1 VRSNAA
7 LARVIYRSE
16 TKDDNGR
23 ESAVLQDL
31 MWGTRISRIES
42 GGRRK
47 VKGMHRLQVGLSCRL
62 RWMFAVGLFVMASLV
77 GRAETPSGPLRVAI
91 VGLEHGHVEGFL
103 SQLPKHPD
111 VELVGIADADPTLW
125 SKYGKK
131 YSLADTLFYKSMAN
145 MIERCHPQAVLVY
158 TSIGEHRHA
167 IEIAAQYGVSVMV
180 EKPLTIST
188 EDAIAIRKI
197 ANEHHIQVLV
207 NYETTWYASNR
218 AAYDELKN
226 GKLGDVRRVVVH
238 DGHQGPQE
246 IGVPPEFLNWLIDPE
261 QNGAGALYDFG
272 CYGVDLMT
280 WLMHGETPI
289 TVTAVVNHDK
299 PHLYPKVDDDAT
311 VVLTYPHAQAVI
323 QASWNW
329 PFGRKD
335 MEVYGATGYAIT
347 VAADQVR
354 LRHQHDSE
362 ERLTTAPPLTGPQK
376 DSLSYLAAVLR
387 GQIVPKGDL
396 SALDTNVVVMRI
408 LDAARESARAGK
420 SVRLSRLGE

>member
-1 VRSNAA
+1 
-7 LARVIYRSE
+7 
-16 TKDDNGR
+16 
-23 ESAVLQDL
+23 
-31 MWGTRISRIES
+31 MWGTKISRIES

-180 EKPLTIST
+180 EKPLTISA

-289 TVTAVVNHDK
+289 TVTAVVSHDK

-396 SALDTNVVVMRI
+396 SALDTNVVVMQI